1 MTRNSF
7 KVPRFV
13 VAASVGVLALSGC
26 DRESIPG
33 PAAADRLVAAGVGQF
48 GPPDFVVRPGG
59 SIQAALDAAAPGA
72 VIHVAP
78 GTYREALTVNV
89 PGIKLIGLGNSEKR
103 HDHNGRVLIVN
114 PGGAEN
120 GVFATPDADDFTL
133 VNVTVRDFEENGVLL
148 LGVDGFL
155 LSRITTI
162 DNGEY
167 GLFPV
172 KSAHGVIERSSAEG
186 HADAGIYVGQSD
198 DVIVRDSEAFGNVI
212 GFEIENSTDVTVVDN
227 RSHRNTAGMLIVLL
241 PGLDVKVSAGI
252 WVNGNDVRDNNL
264 PNFAHPGEL
273 AAAVPSGSGIL
284 VVGSDQTQV
293 HGNAVHGNDFVGI
306 GVGSTLLLGALAG
319 LPPEAFADIEPN
331 PDGVEVTANR
341 VTGNGAAPPPLP
353 IPLPGVDL
361 LWDGAGTG
369 NCWSGNTFNSS
380 FPPLLPACS

>member
-1 MTRNSF
+1 MTRNG
-7 KVPRFV
+7 VNGRRFV
-13 VAASVGVLALSGC
+13 LAAIIGVLALSGC
-26 DRESIPG
+26 ERESIKG
-33 PAAADRLVAAGVGQF
+33 PATAEGLVAAGVGQF
-48 GPPDFVVRPGG
+48 GPPDFIVRPGG
-59 SIQAALDAAAPGA
+59 SIQAALDAAAAGA
-72 VIHVAP
+72 VIHVTP
-78 GTYREALTVNV
+78 GTYHEALVV
-89 PGIKLIGLGNSEKR
+89 DKPGIKLIGLGNSEKR
-103 HDHNGRVLIVN
+103 HDHNGRVVIVN

-120 GVFATPDADDFTL
+120 GVYATPEADDFTL

-148 LGVDGFL
+148 NGVDGFL
-155 LSRITTI
+155 LSRIGTAK
-162 DNGEY
+162 NGEY

-172 KSAHGVIERSSAEG
+172 KSAHGLIERSSAEG

-198 DVIVRDSEAFGNVI
+198 DVVVRDSEAFANVI
-212 GFEIENSTDVTVVDN
+212 GVEIENSTNVTVVDT
-227 RSHRNTAGMLIVLL
+227 RSHGNTAGMLIVLL

-252 WVNGNDVRDNNL
+252 QVTGNDVRDNNL

-306 GVGSTLLLGALAG
+306 GVGSTLLLGVLAG

-331 PDGVEVTANR
+331 PDGVEVTDNQ

-361 LWDGAGTG
+361 LWDGSGIG

-380 FPPLLPACS
+380 FPPGLPACS